1 MDLVRISAYLNA
13 PGADAG
19 DFFDCLKSAS
29 PAMTTHDYSI
39 TSPRLAERIHGHV
52 GMSEEAGH
60 SKPRLSFVDG
70 LER

>member
-1 MDLVRISAYLNA
+1 MDLARIRAYLKA

-29 PAMTTHDYSI
+29 PTMTTHDYSV

-60 SKPRLSFVDG
+60 SKQRFPFVAA
-70 LER
+70 LKT

>member
-1 MDLVRISAYLNA
+1 
-13 PGADAG
+13 
-19 DFFDCLKSAS
+19 
-29 PAMTTHDYSI
+29 MTTHDYSF
-39 TSPRLAERIHGHV
+39 TSPTLAERMHEHV